1 MGRWRNWFTNTN
13 RKDGLLAESDL
24 EYKRYLYEGV
34 NNAREEWER
43 AYQAFQRAAESD
55 EVDVA
60 IYTLEAAERR
70 YQIQLKAAKAA
81 NLNWD
86 IFRQR

>member
-1 MGRWRNWFTNTN
+1 MGRWRDWFTN
-13 RKDGLLAESDL
+13 KPDSLQAESDF
-24 EYKRYLYEGV
+24 EYKRYLYEEV
-34 NNAREEWER
+34 NKAREEWER

-86 IFRQR
+86 IFKQG